1 MMCEKQQILSSLIR
15 DEEYIG
21 STCCNHSLGIQQM
34 PIGYALMLNPDG
46 THYYGVKWTREES
59 SEHWNK
65 WAIYNWAKKD
75 SVKSEEESNQ

>member
-21 STCCNHSLGIQQM
+21 STCCNHSLGNQQM
-34 PIGYALMLNPDG
+34 PIGYALMLNSDK
-46 THYYGVKWTREES
+46 THYYGIKWTREES
-59 SEHWNK
+59 SKHWNK
-65 WAIYNWAKKD
+65 WSIYNWAKKD